1 MYRVLYYSCSLMPQ
15 VCYKVLRPPVPDLM
29 TVIDEVR
36 KVVKVSHL
44 HFGSSL
50 AKLIQSARIV
60 ST

>member
-1 MYRVLYYSCSLMPQ
+1 MPQ